1 MRKKPISVKQP
12 GKAET
17 TLKRKKS
24 QGKSIILTTDHM
36 PDWMQQYLAS
46 AGIEREFDVSE
57 LSVAQFSAFESAERL
72 LLYHSER
79 AGLIRVIFDP
89 QTDTEPWAELTDL
102 GRKTLQSDF

>member
-46 AGIEREFDVSE
+46 AGIEREFDISE
-57 LSVAQFSAFESAERL
+57 LNLAQFSALESAER
-72 LLYHSER
+72 LYHSER

-89 QTDTEPWAELTDL
+89 RTDMEPKAELTDL
-102 GRKTLQSDF
+102 GRAKLQRNEF

>member
-46 AGIEREFDVSE
+46 IGIEGEYDISE
-57 LSVAQFSAFESAERL
+57 LNVAQFSALESAEG
-72 LLYHSER
+72 LYHSER